1 MPGLGGHAVPARS
14 VRAALL
20 ERFLSFGTEGMGRAD
35 LALIRRSRAFG
46 IVLGLFLPAAGL
58 SAGIVFERW
67 SLFVAS
73 LVAVALLALSLRY
86 GHLGGARATRIIV
99 HLNLAIL
106 LASATWLA
114 IRIGNG
120 SALSV
125 TQPSVLILATC
136 YLLGPRA
143 TIGWTAASIACL
155 AYVMTQAELPPPP
168 AGMPH
173 ATRADIF
180 ASRAMVLMLICAF
193 SVVERRFSDRAS
205 RELEFLARHDSL
217 TGLLNRRALGE
228 RLSLTLA
235 RCRRH
240 ARDFALLFVDL
251 DGFKRVNDELGHDR
265 GDALIREIADRI
277 RAMTR
282 VTDAAS
288 RVGGDEFTIVIE
300 ELHDEKDIRVYADR
314 LLASLTLPV
323 EIDGVEIAPGASIGV
338 ACFPNDATDVAG
350 LLRAAD
356 LAMYDAKAMGGDR
369 VRFYSS
375 LASGSGESR
384 TAADAIEVDATR
396 DS

>member
-1 MPGLGGHAVPARS
+1 
-14 VRAALL
+14 
-20 ERFLSFGTEGMGRAD
+20 MGRAD

-58 SAGIVFERW
+58 SSGLVFERW
-67 SLFVAS
+67 SLFAAS
-73 LVAVALLALSLRY
+73 LAAVGLLALALRW
-86 GHLGGARATRIIV
+86 GALGGARAVRIIV
-99 HLNLAIL
+99 HVSLGIL
-106 LASATWLA
+106 LASTTWLA

-125 TQPSVLILATC
+125 THPSVLILATC

-143 TIGWTAASIACL
+143 TIGWTSVSIGCL
-155 AYVMTQAELPPPP
+155 AYVLLQAELPPAP
-168 AGMPH
+168 ASMPQ
-173 ATRADIF
+173 ANRADIF
-180 ASRAMVLMLICAF
+180 VSRAMVLMLICAF

-228 RLSLTLA
+228 RLGLTLA

-240 ARDFALLFVDL
+240 RRGFALLFVDL

-265 GDALIREIADRI
+265 GDALIRAIADRI

-282 VTDAAS
+282 ETDVAS

-300 ELHDEKDIRVYADR
+300 ELEAEKDIRTYAER
-314 LLASLTLPV
+314 LLASLTRPI
-323 EIDGVEIAPGASIGV
+323 EIGGVELAPGASIGI
-338 ACFPNDATDVAG
+338 ACFPSDATDVAG

-356 LAMYDAKAMGGDR
+356 LAMYDAKALGGDR
-369 VRFYSS
+369 IRFFSS
-375 LASGSGESR
+375 LASSV
-384 TAADAIEVDATR
+384 ADVEPSA
-396 DS
+396 